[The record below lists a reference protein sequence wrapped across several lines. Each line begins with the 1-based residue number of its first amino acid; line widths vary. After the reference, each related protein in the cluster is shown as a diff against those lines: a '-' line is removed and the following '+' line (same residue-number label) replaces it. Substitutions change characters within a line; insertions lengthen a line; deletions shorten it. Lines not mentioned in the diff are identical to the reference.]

1 MEPLRMRMKRRRLP
15 ARAIATLIAAL
26 GAIAPGAHA
35 LPGPDGIT
43 DTLAR
48 AAGDTVNLYGGPG
61 LLEGKFEMADGTMDP
76 QGWTAIDQSS
86 SHVGNFGRLW
96 KDLGDE
102 DEDQDN
108 PSPQW
113 AFIDDGVVV
122 PGCGPTYCANGLYC
136 YGPQHMVTNITGG
149 VGDGMEGMDCAVV
162 SPPIPL
168 HEENGWPVLSL
179 DAYQHNGRFP
189 FACWLLT
196 AYFLDATA
204 DPFGQT
210 GWAPYWD
217 GFLYGAEPGHYSRV
231 CVPFTPDIMPS
242 GMRWV
247 RIRLVAYQ
255 PSLYLS
261 STGSPAPYFDNVHL
275 QWVRG
280 SAAGA
285 DLPTAPIAA
294 TAVPNPFNPS
304 VTIRW
309 SAPAGSRTTVS
320 VHDLAGRL
328 VTDLY
333 RGDATGSDAEVVWN
347 GRDASGQAVAAGVYL
362 CRITA
367 DADVRVLKLTLV
379 R

>member
-1 MEPLRMRMKRRRLP
+1 MERSPGWMWRRRLP
-15 ARAIATLIAAL
+15 ACAIAALLAAL
-26 GAIAPGAHA
+26 GAAAPVAHA
-35 LPGPDGIT
+35 
-43 DTLAR
+43 DTFTPAV
-48 AAGDTVNLYGGPG
+48 GDTVNLYGGPG
-61 LLEGKFEMADGTMDP
+61 LLEGKFETADGSMDP
-76 QGWTAIDQSS
+76 QGWTPIDQSD
-86 SHVGNFGRLW
+86 SHVGKFGQLW
-96 KDLGDE
+96 KGLDDK
-102 DEDQDN
+102 DDDQDN
-108 PSPQW
+108 ASAQW

-122 PGCGPTYCANGLYC
+122 PGCGPTYCSRPDFC
-136 YGPQHMVTNITGG
+136 YGPQQLVNNITGG
-149 VGDGMEGMDCAVV
+149 TGDGTEGMDCAVV
-162 SPPIPL
+162 SPLIPL
-168 HEENGWPVLSL
+168 LEGNGWPVLSV

-204 DPFGQT
+204 DPAGQT

-217 GFLYGAEPGHYSRV
+217 GFLYGAELGRYSRI

-255 PSLYLS
+255 PSLLLNG
-261 STGSPAPYFDNVHL
+261 TGSPAPYFDNVHL

-280 SAAGA
+280 SAAAA

-328 VTDLY
+328 VADLY
-333 RGDATGSDAEVVWN
+333 GGDATGSEAEVVWN

-367 DADVRVLKLTLV
+367 GEDVRVLKLTLV